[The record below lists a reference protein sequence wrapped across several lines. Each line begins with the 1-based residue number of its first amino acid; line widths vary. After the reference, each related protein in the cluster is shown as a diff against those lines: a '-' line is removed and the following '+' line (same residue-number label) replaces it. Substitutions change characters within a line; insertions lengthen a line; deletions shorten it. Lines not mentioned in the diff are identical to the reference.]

1 MNDDNFKQIN
11 KSLIEKYIKQITEE
25 NFPFGCE
32 AEFQF
37 YLALKIKEN
46 FSNAI
51 IKWEAHSYENRYS
64 KCDLMVW
71 FPDTPAKIII
81 ELKYIYADQKQSGK
95 VSYDARANFMSDVER
110 VEERVFNPA
119 ESNIK
124 KGFAIFLTNKTAIY
138 NNKKRPPFKNSLV
151 GEFHSLYGST
161 ELWTK
166 CCFNKDE
173 NASAYLLVVEINGVD
188 NA

>member
-11 KSLIEKYIKQITEE
+11 KSLIEKYIKQITE
-25 NFPFGCE
+25 
-32 AEFQF
+32 
-37 YLALKIKEN
+37 EN